1 MKRTVL
7 ALLFTTLSLMAY
19 PQALIDDAYDLQID
33 VTRLSERLSLT
44 IEQTQY
50 MDVIT
55 TSFNRELANAKDDK
69 THRKAMKLTTATRKH
84 LKQVRKVLRDEQYDL
99 YARMLFTTIRNNFV
113 NKFEDELVKGRH
125 FNGREVHRNQ
135 K

>member
-1 MKRTVL
+1 MKRTIIT
-7 ALLFTTLSLMAY
+7 LLTVMMSLMAY
-19 PQALIDDAYDLQID
+19 SQTFIDDAYDLQID

-55 TSFNRELANAKDDK
+55 TSFNREIANARNDK
-69 THRKAMKLTTATRKH
+69 THRKALKLTAATRKH

-113 NKFEDELVKGRH
+113 NKIEDELDKGRY
-125 FNGREVHRNQ
+125 FYGGEIHRNQ